1 MPFQTQNI
9 PQRITLSL
17 ASLIGSFKTH
27 QPPLFELH
35 LRMVQ
40 WIHMTLVRILT
51 PLRFLTWTWN
61 KKIKSSEIRSRS
73 FRKKFT
79 DLELFSRY
87 GQTTPSRVQ
96 PPQPHTPSEY
106 GSPGPHTPNI
116 PSRSRRYGASPVS
129 RGLYLGNSAVSHSN
143 QANGSRST
151 SHTSTT
157 FGRSSVYEP
166 LLPYYINLYNLHTSQ
181 CHWISYSITPQ
192 QGSGLRNYLIWVSVR
207 MCVMPSQRQ
216 CPRTTAWGCQAQE
229 NIMNKCQ
236 CFFYIAYFSLVL
248 TFFIFCCPWLF
259 RDGG

>member
-73 FRKKFT
+73 FRKKIT

-96 PPQPHTPSEY
+96 PPRPHTPSEY
-106 GSPGPHTPNI
+106 GSPGPHTPDM

-166 LLPYYINLYNLHTSQ
+166 LLPYYINLYNLHHISAPLDLIFNYTPARKRTQELLNLGLSKDVCDALAKAMSQ
-181 CHWISYSITPQ
+181 DNGMGLSS
-192 QGSGLRNYLIWVSVR
+192 SGKYN
-207 MCVMPSQRQ
+207 
-216 CPRTTAWGCQAQE
+216 E
-229 NIMNKCQ
+229 
-236 CFFYIAYFSLVL
+236 
-248 TFFIFCCPWLF
+248 
-259 RDGG
+259 